1 MRTLEEFRS
10 NRNALFWSLHTGGWC
25 GYGLAQSLGS
35 LFYRQ
40 PSSYAEV
47 IWIATL
53 SGFILS
59 IPMRYLYRRLWGQRG
74 LTVAAGVL
82 ATSYVTAL
90 ATRLVINLAYRV
102 LIRPDW
108 QFKTPFELF
117 EGSLATAYLMLCW
130 SALYFGIRYYE
141 AERQKRKEALSL
153 RYGETPD
160 SKFSGMLTLEQFRS
174 NRNLLFW
181 SLHAAGWGA
190 YGITQYFSAL
200 LYEKPSSYA
209 QVIWVAAISG
219 FILSIPMRY
228 LYRRLWG
235 RPPRT
240 IALWVLITCYITG
253 LAIRVVINLAYKELI
268 EPDWEFKTLFE
279 LFEGSMSTTYLLLCW
294 SALYFGIRYYE
305 SEQQQREA
313 VLKAVALA
321 QESQLKMLRYQLNPH
336 FLFNTL
342 NAISTLILDNQNR
355 TANQAISRLSEFLRY
370 TLDQDPMKKVTLRQE
385 IEALDLYL
393 GTERLRFG
401 ERLRLEYAIEGP
413 ALEALI
419 PSLLL
424 QPLLENALKYA
435 ISPREQGGCVRIEGR
450 ARGVMLE
457 VSVVDDG
464 PGIRDPLLPNE
475 RRGVGLRNTR
485 ERLAVLYGPS
495 HRFAVLNSHP
505 GLRID
510 MALPLEVASPTTE
523 TAEQPYLE
531 SKRARA

>member
-1 MRTLEEFRS
+1 MRKLPRMPTLEPDRS
-10 NRNALFWSLHTGGWC
+10 NRNVLFWSLHAAGW
-25 GYGLAQSLGS
+25 GA
-35 LFYRQ
+35 
-40 PSSYAEV
+40 YAVTQYLSALLYERPRAYAPV
-47 IWIATL
+47 IAIVAIAGFVL
-53 SGFILS
+53 SVPL
-59 IPMRYLYRRLWGQRG
+59 RYIYRRLWGRPPRTIV
-74 LTVAAGVL
+74 LGVL
-82 ATSYVTAL
+82 AGCYLTAL
-90 ATRLVINLAYRV
+90 AIRLLVNLAYQA
-102 LIRPDW
+102 LIDPKLE
-108 QFKTPFELF
+108 FKSPLELF
-117 EGSLATAYLMLCW
+117 GGTLPTTYLLLFW

-141 AERQKRKEALSL
+141 SERQQRDAVLKAMALAQS
-153 RYGETPD
+153 
-160 SKFSGMLTLEQFRS
+160 
-174 NRNLLFW
+174 RNVLFW
-181 SLHAAGWGA
+181 SLHAAGWAA

-200 LYEKPSSYA
+200 LYEKPNSYA
-209 QVIWVAAISG
+209 QVIAVAAVAG
-219 FILSIPMRY
+219 FVLSMPMRY
-228 LYRRLWG
+228 IYRRLWG

-240 IALWVLITCYITG
+240 IALSVVATCYVTG
-253 LAIRVVINLAYKELI
+253 LAIRLVINLAYKELI
-268 EPDWEFKTLFE
+268 DPEWEFKSLFE
-279 LFEGSMSTTYLLLCW
+279 LFEGSMSTTYLLLLW

-305 SEQQQREA
+305 SERQQREA

-355 TANQAISRLSEFLRY
+355 TANQAITRLSEFLRY

-385 IEALDLYL
+385 IQALDLYL

-450 ARGVMLE
+450 ARGLMLE
-457 VSVVDDG
+457 ISVVDDG
-464 PGIRDPLLPNE
+464 PGIRDPSLPNE
-475 RRGVGLRNTR
+475 RRGVGLHNTR
-485 ERLAVLYGPS
+485 ERLAVLYGPN

-523 TAEQPYLE
+523 PAEQPYPE